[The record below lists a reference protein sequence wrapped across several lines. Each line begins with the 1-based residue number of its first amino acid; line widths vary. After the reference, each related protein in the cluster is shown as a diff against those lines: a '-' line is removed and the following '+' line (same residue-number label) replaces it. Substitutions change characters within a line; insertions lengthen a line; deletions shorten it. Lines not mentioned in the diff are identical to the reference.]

1 MPEGLAIK
9 AFVPQ
14 PAVKTL
20 HEWILPRRARGNV
33 DRVYLTFLQVGLDRL
48 EQDPLQAFCSKPRE
62 ESGDAAVAAE
72 LRETAMASVVLPGNG
87 DYLGSWERGQQV
99 ANNGKGLQ
107 YSDNPEEANGGNCY
121 ACHQLAPAEVAYGN
135 LGPSLTNYGA
145 RGQSD
150 VMLQY
155 TWTKLWNTHAYNV
168 CSHMPRFG
176 AQGILTEQQL
186 KDVMAF
192 LFDPDSPVNNQA
204 E

>member
-1 MPEGLAIK
+1 MKSKITFVLWLAGCIGFAQAEDMSSALNAGFKSIK
-9 AFVPQ
+9 
-14 PAVKTL
+14 
-20 HEWILPRRARGNV
+20 H
-33 DRVYLTFLQVGLDRL
+33 VGLDRL
-48 EQDPLQAFCSKPRE
+48 KQDPLQAFCSKPRE

-72 LRETAMASVVLPGNG
+72 LRETALASVVLPGDG
-87 DYLGSWERGQQV
+87 DYLGSWERGQEV

-121 ACHQLAPAEVAYGN
+121 ACHQLDPAEVAYGN

-155 TWTKLWNTHAYNV
+155 TWIKLWNTHAYNV

-192 LFDPDSPVNNQA
+192 LFDPDSPVNNRA

>member
-1 MPEGLAIK
+1 MKIK
-9 AFVPQ
+9 IAFVLWLAGCIGFVQ
-14 PAVKTL
+14 AEGVSTALNTGFKS
-20 HEWILPRRARGNV
+20 IN
-33 DRVYLTFLQVGLDRL
+33 QVGLDRL

-72 LRETAMASVVLPGNG
+72 LRETALASVVLPGDG
-87 DYLGSWERGQQV
+87 DYLGSWERGQEV

-121 ACHQLAPAEVAYGN
+121 ACHQLDPAEVAYGN

-155 TWTKLWNTHAYNV
+155 TWTKLWNTHAFNV

-176 AQGILTEQQL
+176 AQRILTEQQL

>member
-1 MPEGLAIK
+1 MKIK
-9 AFVPQ
+9 IAFVLWLAGCIGFVQ
-14 PAVKTL
+14 AEGVSTALNTGFKS
-20 HEWILPRRARGNV
+20 IN
-33 DRVYLTFLQVGLDRL
+33 QVGLDRL

-72 LRETAMASVVLPGNG
+72 LRETALASVVLPGDG

-107 YSDNPEEANGGNCY
+107 YSDNPQDANGGNCY
-121 ACHQLAPAEVAYGN
+121 ACHQLDPAEVAYGN

-145 RGQSD
+145 RDQSD

-192 LFDPDSPVNNQA
+192 LFDPDSPVNNRA

>member
-1 MPEGLAIK
+1 MKSKITFVLWLAGCIGFSQAEDMSSALNAGFKSIK
-9 AFVPQ
+9 
-14 PAVKTL
+14 
-20 HEWILPRRARGNV
+20 H
-33 DRVYLTFLQVGLDRL
+33 VGLDRL
-48 EQDPLQAFCSKPRE
+48 KQDPLQAFCSKPRE
-62 ESGDAAVAAE
+62 ESRDAAVAAE
-72 LRETAMASVVLPGNG
+72 LRETALASVVLPGDG
-87 DYLGSWERGQQV
+87 DYLGSWERGQEV
-99 ANNGKGLQ
+99 ASNGKGLQ
-107 YSDNPEEANGGNCY
+107 YSDNLEEANGGNCY
-121 ACHQLAPAEVAYGN
+121 ACHQLDPAEVAYGN

-155 TWTKLWNTHAYNV
+155 TWSKLWNTHAYNV

>member
-1 MPEGLAIK
+1 MKIK
-9 AFVPQ
+9 IAFVLWLAGCIGFVQ
-14 PAVKTL
+14 AEGVSTALNTGFKS
-20 HEWILPRRARGNV
+20 IN
-33 DRVYLTFLQVGLDRL
+33 QVGLDRL

-72 LRETAMASVVLPGNG
+72 LRETALASVVLPGDG
-87 DYLGSWERGQQV
+87 DYLGSWERGQEV

-121 ACHQLAPAEVAYGN
+121 ACHQLDPAEVAYGN

-145 RGQSD
+145 RDQSD

>member
-1 MPEGLAIK
+1 MKITITFVLWLAGCIGFVQAEDMSSALNGGFK
-9 AFVPQ
+9 A
-14 PAVKTL
+14 
-20 HEWILPRRARGNV
+20 IN
-33 DRVYLTFLQVGLDRL
+33 QVGLDRL
-48 EQDPLQAFCSKPRE
+48 EQDTLQAFCSKPRE
-62 ESGDAAVAAE
+62 EPGDAAVAAE
-72 LRETAMASVVLPGNG
+72 LRQTALASVVLPGNG
-87 DYLGSWERGQQV
+87 EYLGSWERGQEV

-121 ACHQLAPAEVAYGN
+121 ACHQLDPAQVAYGN

-150 VMLQY
+150 VMLEY

>member
-1 MPEGLAIK
+1 MKIK
-9 AFVPQ
+9 IAFVLWLAGCIGFVQ
-14 PAVKTL
+14 AEGVSTALNTGFKS
-20 HEWILPRRARGNV
+20 IN
-33 DRVYLTFLQVGLDRL
+33 QVGLDRL

-72 LRETAMASVVLPGNG
+72 LRETALASVVLPDDG

-107 YSDNPEEANGGNCY
+107 YSDNPQDANGGNCY
-121 ACHQLAPAEVAYGN
+121 ACHQLDPAEVAYGN

-155 TWTKLWNTHAYNV
+155 TWTKLWNTHAFNV

-176 AQGILTEQQL
+176 AQRILTEQQL

>member
-1 MPEGLAIK
+1 MSTTIKLVLCLVGCVGLVHANDLSSSLNAGFSAIN
-9 AFVPQ
+9 Q
-14 PAVKTL
+14 
-20 HEWILPRRARGNV
+20 V
-33 DRVYLTFLQVGLDRL
+33 DLDRL

-62 ESGDAAVAAE
+62 DAGDAAVAAE
-72 LRETAMASVVLPGNG
+72 LREVALASVVLPANG
-87 DYLGSWERGQQV
+87 DYLGNWEQGQQV

-121 ACHQLAPAEVAYGN
+121 ACHQLDPAEVAYGN

-176 AQGILTEQQL
+176 AQGILTEEQL

-192 LFDPDSPVNNQA
+192 LFDPDSPVNNRA

>member
-1 MPEGLAIK
+1 MKISITFFLWLAVCIGFVQAEDMSSALNGGFK
-9 AFVPQ
+9 A
-14 PAVKTL
+14 
-20 HEWILPRRARGNV
+20 IN
-33 DRVYLTFLQVGLDRL
+33 QVGLDRL
-48 EQDPLQAFCSKPRE
+48 EQDTLQAFCSKPRE
-62 ESGDAAVAAE
+62 EPGDAAVAAE
-72 LRETAMASVVLPGNG
+72 LRQTALASVVLPGNG
-87 DYLGSWERGQQV
+87 EYLGSWERGQEV

-121 ACHQLAPAEVAYGN
+121 ACHQLDPAQVAYGN

-150 VMLQY
+150 VMLEY

>member
-1 MPEGLAIK
+1 MKIRITFVLWLAGCIG
-9 AFVPQ
+9 FVQ
-14 PAVKTL
+14 AEDMSSAL
-20 HEWILPRRARGNV
+20 HAGFKSINQA
-33 DRVYLTFLQVGLDRL
+33 GLDRL

-72 LRETAMASVVLPGNG
+72 LRETALASVVLPDNG

-107 YSDNPEEANGGNCY
+107 YSDNPEDVNGGNCY
-121 ACHQLAPAEVAYGN
+121 ACHQLDPAEVAYGN

-192 LFDPDSPVNNQA
+192 LFDPNSPVNNQA

>member
-1 MPEGLAIK
+1 MKSKITFALWLAGCIGF
-9 AFVPQ
+9 AQ
-14 PAVKTL
+14 A
-20 HEWILPRRARGNV
+20 EDMSSA
-33 DRVYLTFLQVGLDRL
+33 LTAGFKSINQVGLDRL

-62 ESGDAAVAAE
+62 ESGDAVVAAE
-72 LRETAMASVVLPGNG
+72 LRETALASVVLPGNG

-121 ACHQLAPAEVAYGN
+121 ACHQLDPAEVAYGN

-192 LFDPDSPVNNQA
+192 LFDPDSPVNNRA

>member
-1 MPEGLAIK
+1 MKIK
-9 AFVPQ
+9 ITLLLWLVGCIGFVHADDMFFALNAGFKP
-14 PAVKTL
+14 
-20 HEWILPRRARGNV
+20 INR
-33 DRVYLTFLQVGLDRL
+33 VGLDRL

-62 ESGDAAVAAE
+62 QSGDAAVAAQ
-72 LRETAMASVVLPGNG
+72 LREAALASVVSPSDG
-87 DYLGSWERGQQV
+87 DYLGSWEQGQQV
-99 ANNGKGLQ
+99 ANKGKGLQ
-107 YSDNPEEANGGNCY
+107 YSDNPEEVNGGNCY
-121 ACHQLAPAEVAYGN
+121 ACHQLDPAEVAYGN

-176 AQGILTEQQL
+176 ARGILTEQQL

-192 LFDPDSPVNNQA
+192 LFDPDSPVNNRA

>member
-1 MPEGLAIK
+1 MKSKIMFVLWLAGCIGFVQAEGVSSALNAGFKSI
-9 AFVPQ
+9 
-14 PAVKTL
+14 
-20 HEWILPRRARGNV
+20 N
-33 DRVYLTFLQVGLDRL
+33 QVGLERL
-48 EQDPLQAFCSKPRE
+48 ERDPLQAFCSKPRE

-72 LRETAMASVVLPGNG
+72 LRETALASVVLPDNG

-121 ACHQLAPAEVAYGN
+121 ACHQLDPAEVAYGN

-145 RGQSD
+145 RGLSD

-192 LFDPDSPVNNQA
+192 LFDPNSPVNNQA

>member
-1 MPEGLAIK
+1 MKIRITFVLWLAGCIG
-9 AFVPQ
+9 FVQ
-14 PAVKTL
+14 AEDMSSAL
-20 HEWILPRRARGNV
+20 HAGFKSINQA
-33 DRVYLTFLQVGLDRL
+33 GLDRL

-72 LRETAMASVVLPGNG
+72 LRETALASVVLPDNG

-121 ACHQLAPAEVAYGN
+121 ACHQLDPTEVAYGN
-135 LGPSLTNYGA
+135 LGPSLTNYGT

-192 LFDPDSPVNNQA
+192 LFDPDSPVNNRA